1 MRIAFFDTQSFE
13 RPVFEATNAGHG
25 HTITFFDTSLNASS
39 AALARGHDA
48 VCVFVNDRAD
58 AAAIGEFRELGVKVI
73 ATRSAGFN
81 HIDLAAAAAA
91 GIAVVRVPEYS
102 PHAVAEHAMCLIL
115 ALNRKI
121 HRAYVRVRE
130 LNFSLDGLMG
140 FDLFGATVGV
150 IGTGR
155 IGRAMIQILSGFG
168 SKILVYD
175 PQPDEGLVA
184 RFGVQY
190 VELSELYAASDVIT
204 LHCPLLPQTHH
215 LINAEALSQM
225 KREVI
230 LINTGRGALIDTKAL
245 IAALKA
251 GRVGGAGLDVYEEE
265 EGVFFHD
272 LSKGTLQDDVLARL
286 LTFSNV
292 LITSHQGFLTREA
305 LRNIASTTLAN
316 FSAFERGEK
325 LVNEVRPSGS

>member
-13 RPVFEATNAGHG
+13 RPIFEATNAGHG
-25 HTITFFDTSLNASS
+25 HTITFFDTSLTASS

-58 AAAIGEFRELGVKVI
+58 AAAIGEFRELGIKVI

-81 HIDLAAAAAA
+81 HVDLAAATAA

-102 PHAVAEHAMCLIL
+102 PHAVAEHAMCLVL

-155 IGRAMIQILSGFG
+155 IGRAMIQILNGFG

-175 PQPDEGLVA
+175 PQPDEDLVT
-184 RFGVQY
+184 RFGVRY
-190 VELSELYAASDVIT
+190 VNLDELYAASDVIT

-215 LINAEALSQM
+215 LINAAALAQM

-251 GRVGGAGLDVYEEE
+251 GRIGGAGLDVYEEE
-265 EGVFFHD
+265 GVFFHE
-272 LSKGTLQDDVLARL
+272 LSKGMLQDDVLARL
-286 LTFSNV
+286 LTFPNV
-292 LITSHQGFLTREA
+292 LVTSHQGFLTREA

-316 FSAFERGEK
+316 FSAFERGET
-325 LVNEVRPSGS
+325 LVNEVRPSV

>member
-13 RPVFEATNAGHG
+13 RPVFEAANKNHE
-25 HTITFFDTSLNASS
+25 HTITFFDTSLSASS
-39 AALARGHDA
+39 AALARGHDG

-58 AAAIGEFRELGVKVI
+58 AAAIGEFRQLGVRVL

-81 HIDLAAAAAA
+81 HINLAAAAEA

-121 HRAYVRVRE
+121 HRAYVRIRE
-130 LNFSLDGLMG
+130 LNFSLDGLAG
-140 FDLFGATVGV
+140 FDLFGSTVGV

-155 IGRAMIQILSGFG
+155 IGRAMIQILNGFG
-168 SKILVYD
+168 AKVLVFD
-175 PQPDEGLVA
+175 PQPDQELID
-184 RFGVQY
+184 RFGVRY
-190 VELSELYAASDVIT
+190 VELNELYSSSDVIT
-204 LHCPLLPQTHH
+204 LHCPLLPETHH
-215 LINAEALSQM
+215 LIGAAAFSQM

-245 IAALKA
+245 ITALKA
-251 GRVGGAGLDVYEEE
+251 GRIGGAGLDVYEEE

-272 LSKGTLQDDVLARL
+272 LSKGMLQDDVLARL
-286 LTFSNV
+286 LTFPNV

-316 FSAFERGEK
+316 FSAFERGET
-325 LVNEVRPSGS
+325 LVNEVRQSV

>member
-13 RPVFEATNAGHG
+13 RPVFEAANAGHD
-25 HTITFFDTSLNASS
+25 HTITFFDTALTASS

-48 VCVFVNDRAD
+48 VCIFVNDRAD

-81 HIDLAAAAAA
+81 HVDLAAATAS

-140 FDLFGATVGV
+140 FDLFGASVGV

-175 PQPDEGLVA
+175 PQPDEDLIA
-184 RFGVQY
+184 RFGVRY
-190 VELSELYAASDVIT
+190 VQLSEIYAASDVIT
-204 LHCPLLPQTHH
+204 LHCPLLPATRH
-215 LINAEALSQM
+215 LINAEALAQM

-251 GRVGGAGLDVYEEE
+251 GRIGGAGLDVYEEE
-265 EGVFFHD
+265 EGVFFHN
-272 LSKGTLQDDVLARL
+272 LSNGMLQDDVLARL
-286 LTFSNV
+286 LTFPNV
-292 LITSHQGFLTREA
+292 LVTSHQGFLTREA

-316 FSAFERGEK
+316 FSAFERGET
-325 LVNEVRPSGS
+325 LVNEVQMSI

>member
-13 RPVFEATNAGHG
+13 RPVFEAANASHD
-25 HTITFFDTSLNASS
+25 HTITFFDTPLTASS
-39 AALARGHDA
+39 ASLARGHDA
-48 VCVFVNDRAD
+48 VCIFVNDRAD
-58 AAAIGEFRELGVKVI
+58 AAALHEFRELGVKVI
-73 ATRSAGFN
+73 ALRSAGFN
-81 HIDLAAAAAA
+81 HINLAAAAEC

-130 LNFSLDGLMG
+130 LNFSLDGLIG

-155 IGRAMIQILSGFG
+155 IGRAMIQILNGFG

-175 PQPDEGLVA
+175 PQPDNGLIE
-184 RFGVQY
+184 RFGVRY

-204 LHCPLLPQTHH
+204 LHCPLLPETHH
-215 LINAEALSQM
+215 LIDADALGRM
-225 KREVI
+225 KPEVI

-245 IAALKA
+245 ITALKSA
-251 GRVGGAGLDVYEEE
+251 RIGGAGLDVYEEE

-272 LSKGTLQDDVLARL
+272 LSKRMLQDDVLARL
-286 LTFSNV
+286 LTFPNV

-316 FSAFERGEK
+316 FSSFERGET
-325 LVNEVRPSGS
+325 LVNEVRPIV

>member
-13 RPVFEATNAGHG
+13 RPVFEAANAAHD
-25 HTITFFDTSLNASS
+25 HAITFFDTPLTASS
-39 AALARGHDA
+39 ASLARGHDA
-48 VCVFVNDRAD
+48 VCIFVNDRAD
-58 AAAIGEFRELGVKVI
+58 AAAIHEFRELGIKVI
-73 ATRSAGFN
+73 ALRSAGFN
-81 HIDLAAAAAA
+81 HVNLAAAAEC

-155 IGRAMIQILSGFG
+155 IGRAMIQILNGFG
-168 SKILVYD
+168 AQILVYD
-175 PQPDEGLVA
+175 PQPDKELVE
-184 RFGVQY
+184 RFGVRI

-204 LHCPLLPQTHH
+204 LHCPLLPETQH
-215 LINAEALSQM
+215 LIGAQAFAQM
-225 KREVI
+225 KPEVI

-245 IAALKA
+245 ITALKT
-251 GRVGGAGLDVYEEE
+251 GRIGGAGLDVYEEE

-272 LSKGTLQDDVLARL
+272 LSTRMLQDDVLARL
-286 LTFSNV
+286 LTFPNV

-316 FSAFERGEK
+316 LSAFERGEA
-325 LVNEVRPSGS
+325 LVNAVRPSV